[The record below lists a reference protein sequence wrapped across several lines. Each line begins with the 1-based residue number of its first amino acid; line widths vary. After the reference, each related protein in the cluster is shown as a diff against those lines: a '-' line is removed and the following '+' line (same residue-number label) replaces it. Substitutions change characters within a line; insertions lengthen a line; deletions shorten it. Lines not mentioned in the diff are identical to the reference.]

1 MHHVGVGVSWG
12 GGDQWWGVVVEVEC
26 VGGGV
31 KGEGDGVVEDG
42 EGVGLGGCGGV
53 DVGGHFGE
61 GVLVWLDGQACAA

>member
-42 EGVGLGGCGGV
+42 EVWV
-53 DVGGHFGE
+53 WVGG
-61 GVLVWLDGQACAA
+61 AA